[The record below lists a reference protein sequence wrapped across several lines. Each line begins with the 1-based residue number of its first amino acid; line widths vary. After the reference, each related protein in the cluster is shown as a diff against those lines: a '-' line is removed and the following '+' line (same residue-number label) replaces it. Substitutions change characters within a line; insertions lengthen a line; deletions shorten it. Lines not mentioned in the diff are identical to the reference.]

1 MPVSS
6 ILPGILKH
14 FESVQFSDFLNY
26 RRINKMSGQGSR
38 EKEKEKG
45 ATNGEVTPVGNSSQ
59 HNTDYDYLIKFL
71 ALGIIFRAH

>member
-1 MPVSS
+1 
-6 ILPGILKH
+6 
-14 FESVQFSDFLNY
+14 
-26 RRINKMSGQGSR
+26 MSGQGSR

-71 ALGIIFRAH
+71 ALGIIFRAHLPWLRIAYFAKTFY